1 MRKPKLRVVQSKPRF
16 DLGRFETKQ
25 PPGTETPTPNRR
37 RPPRRMTTKFV
48 RIPYVWLRR
57 LWECQV
63 SITAC
68 YLLGELDRLIHEPGK
83 GNPVKLSTEALKS
96 MKLSRWAAWR
106 ALRQLERAG
115 AVTVTRHRGR
125 LPIVDVTWY
134 WAP

>member
-1 MRKPKLRVVQSKPRF
+1 
-16 DLGRFETKQ
+16 
-25 PPGTETPTPNRR
+25 
-37 RPPRRMTTKFV
+37 MTTKFV
-48 RIPYVWLRR
+48 RLPYAWLRR
-57 LWECQV
+57 LWEHQV

-115 AVTVTRHRGR
+115 AVTVLRHRGR
-125 LPIVDVTWY
+125 LPVVDVVWY
-134 WAP
+134 WLP